1 MGCIN
6 CISTKDGKYTTAVI
20 TSNLTLE
27 TNEKRK
33 FSKLFHDNLD
43 KKKLFEEKKQS
54 VVTQNI
60 EELIENNPLP
70 FVKIR
75 RKSKPNF

>member
-33 FSKLFHDNLD
+33 FSKLSHDNLD

>member
-6 CISTKDGKYTTAVI
+6 CISTKDGKYTTVVI
-20 TSNLTLE
+20 TNNLTLE

-33 FSKLFHDNLD
+33 LSKLSIDNLD
-43 KKKLFEEKKQS
+43 KKKLFEEKKHS

-70 FVKIR
+70 FVKIK
-75 RKSKPNF
+75 RKSNF

>member
-6 CISTKDGKYTTAVI
+6 CISTQDGKYTTAVI

-33 FSKLFHDNLD
+33 FSKLSHDNLD